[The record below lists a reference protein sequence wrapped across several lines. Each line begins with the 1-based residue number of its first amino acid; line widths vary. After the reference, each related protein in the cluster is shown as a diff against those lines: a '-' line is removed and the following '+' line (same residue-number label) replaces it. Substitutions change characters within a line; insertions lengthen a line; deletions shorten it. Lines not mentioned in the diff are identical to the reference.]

1 MNCKHLKIRQ
11 KSYKRHLYCNI
22 FKKEVQ
28 YANCKNCKY
37 KEYKERK
44 PIKKRSYSLSKA
56 EKNRYSIITNDLTK
70 CIICG
75 KKPVNKHEIF
85 YGTGKRQLSIKY
97 GLVIPLCIDYHHNQ
111 IKQTGI
117 HFDKQLCD
125 YWHIKGQ
132 QAFEE
137 KYPNL
142 NFLEI
147 FGKNYK

>member
-1 MNCKHLKIRQ
+1 MNCKYLRKRQ
-11 KSYKRHLYCNI
+11 KNYKFYLYCNRL
-22 FKKEVQ
+22 KKEIIF
-28 YANCKNCKY
+28 NDCRGCPY
-37 KEYKERK
+37 KEYKEQK
-44 PIKKRSYSLSKA
+44 PIKKRSNRLARA
-56 EKNRYSIITNDLTK
+56 EKNRYSIIANDLTK

-132 QAFEE
+132 EAFEKE
-137 KYPNL
+137 YPDIG
-142 NFLEI
+142 FLEI